1 MQKETETTRGNHQIY
16 VQICTKMYVS
26 RPFLYSNQK
35 LYRFLHTQYLLSN
48 RSQKWISTKR
58 MAKTD
63 QLSIQPSW
71 RQRWEPSRDLKIWLL
86 NFKFTKHHSV
96 VMLSCW
102 LLYFQDFLWKLGHPS
117 WFWQAKKVSLF
128 HSCSSGSTIP
138 PTSCKAIRKTIRS
151 CPGATNTTW
160 QELKRKISRFR
171 T

>member
-35 LYRFLHTQYLLSN
+35 LGSFTLNICCPTDPKNGYQRREWPKLTSCPSNLLGDSGGSHPGIWKFDFSTLSLQSIIPWWCFLVDYL
-48 RSQKWISTKR
+48 
-58 MAKTD
+58 
-63 QLSIQPSW
+63 
-71 RQRWEPSRDLKIWLL
+71 
-86 NFKFTKHHSV
+86 
-96 VMLSCW
+96 
-102 LLYFQDFLWKLGHPS
+102 DFLWKLGHPS